1 MSKKVLKI
9 LFTFKIYTDGK
20 CNNPVKDIPEI
31 TSKYFEPELY
41 EFIKTDGYKGSIQR
55 VFDYDK
61 EGINE
66 FISLCKCLRDNL
78 VRSRYEST
86 IEFFDSIVVS
96 AQNLI
101 ETNQE
106 QWDFLDSNVEVE
118 YGMQLIQTSARKI
131 KEIIYED

>member
-9 LFTFKIYTDGK
+9 LFTFTIYTDGK

-66 FISLCKCLRDNL
+66 FISFCKCLRDNL

-86 IEFFDSIVVS
+86 VEFFDSIVVS

-106 QWDFLDSNVEVE
+106 QWDFLDSNVEIE
-118 YGMQLIQTSARKI
+118 YGMKLIETSARKI
-131 KEIIYED
+131 KEIVYED